1 VLLATLATLA
11 LSPPAQ
17 AVSAI
22 GDEGL
27 YLVTLEG
34 PGVTGSHGPLT
45 GMELRARMV
54 AAQDATL
61 AGVGATAVP
70 VYRWTDALNGYAAT
84 LTADQARLLAADPG
98 VALVEPN
105 AVRPLAAAERRAPG
119 TAAGRSRGGS
129 GVVVGVVDS
138 GIWPESPLFAGVPGL
153 GRQPRGFRGTCQPGA
168 AWAVDMCNRKLVGA
182 RWFVDGFGSG
192 NVRSSA
198 YLSPRDEGGH
208 GTQVAS
214 IAAGN
219 AGVSVRT
226 GGESMGTLSGI
237 APQARLAVYKACWT
251 APDPDRD
258 GCATA
263 DLVTAID
270 RATQDGVDVL
280 NVSVAGPPGPDTVER
295 ALLGAAEADIV
306 VVAAAGNAG
315 RTSYA
320 AHASPWVTTVGAGT
334 AALPRGAVRVSRG
347 PMLDGAMV
355 SDRPVRTTRIVL
367 AARVAAPDAQPA
379 DAALCRPGSLD
390 AAGVSGAI
398 VVCARGALGRV
409 DKSATVH
416 QAGGAGMV
424 LTNVSRGD
432 VTVDIHAVPTVHLD
446 RSAGHRLTSYLAR
459 HPRARAGLRSTG
471 VDAASMRVV
480 RWSSGGDPAAALV
493 KPDLVAP
500 AVGRLGAVPP
510 RPDGSRF
517 AFFSGTSAA
526 TAHVT
531 GIAALLRA
539 RRDWSA
545 PAIRSA
551 LVTSARPLTGPALR
565 QGAGRS
571 SIGAALRS
579 RLVLEVGQRDYRRY
593 LDGRFDPERLNTAS
607 ILLDSDRAVVTRRV
621 TNLGRRAMYYSSS
634 ARGFGPHRASVT
646 PAALRIPAGGSA
658 TFRVT
663 VTGSRAAAPV
673 DDGYVQ
679 WRGADGT
686 RLRLPVVLSR

>member
-1 VLLATLATLA
+1 MLA
-11 LSPPAQ
+11 AQ
-17 AVSAI
+17 AEPVA
-22 GDEGL
+22 GDDAL
-27 YLVTLEG
+27 YLVTLEA
-34 PGVTGSHGPLT
+34 PGVSGSHGPLT
-45 GMELRARMV
+45 GTALRARML

-61 AGVGATAVP
+61 AGVGAAAP
-70 VYRWTDALNGYAAT
+70 VYRWTDALNGYAVT
-84 LTADQARLLAADPG
+84 LTADQARLLATDPG

-105 AVRPLAAAERRAPG
+105 ALRPLASAERRAPG
-119 TAAGRSRGGS
+119 TAAGRTRGGS

-168 AWAVDMCNRKLVGA
+168 DWAADTCNRKLVSA
-182 RWFVDGFGSG
+182 RWFVDGFGPG

-198 YLSPRDEGGH
+198 YLSPRDESGH

-280 NVSVAGPPGPDTVER
+280 NVSVAGPAGPDTVER

-334 AALPRGAVRVSRG
+334 AALPRGAVRVNRG
-347 PMLDGAMV
+347 PTLAGAMV
-355 SDRPVRTTRIVL
+355 SARTVRSTRIL
-367 AARVAAPDAQPA
+367 LGARVAAPGGQPA

-390 AAGVSGAI
+390 AARVAGAI
-398 VVCARGALGRV
+398 VVCARGGLGRV
-409 DKSATVH
+409 DKSAAVS

-424 LTNVSRGD
+424 LTNVAAGD
-432 VTVDIHAVPTVHLD
+432 VAVDIHAVPTVHLD
-446 RSAGHRLTSYLAR
+446 RSAGRRLTSYLAR
-459 HPRARAGLRSTG
+459 HPRARANLRSTG
-471 VDAASMRVV
+471 VDATSTRVV

-510 RPDGSRF
+510 RSDGSRF

-579 RLVLEVGQRDYRRY
+579 HLVLDVGSRDYRRY
-593 LDGRFDPERLNTAS
+593 LDGRLDPERLNTAS

-621 TNLGRRAMYYSSS
+621 TNLGLRATYYSSS
-634 ARGFGPHRASVT
+634 ARGFDRHRVT
-646 PAALRIPAGGSA
+646 VRPAALRIPAGRSA

-663 VTGSRAAAPV
+663 VSGSRAVVPV

-686 RLRLPVVLSR
+686 RLRLPVVLSRSRT